1 MSIDFS
7 PRFAAGFA
15 PVQSST
21 KVKTSSEVFDPF
33 AVVRSGAVPES
44 NRFVQALEQ
53 LYGIAAG
60 SLTAAVPA
68 DAGAEPTA
76 IQSAAPALARS
87 GLTIAQAGTV
97 SANSTVLNN
106 TMTQSPENQPAN
118 EPANQPTNLSASP
131 EVSTLSA
138 LLRRAAEQNAAG
150 VTRQSAADAL
160 LAPWAGLTDKP
171 A

>member
-15 PVQSST
+15 PVQST
-21 KVKTSSEVFDPF
+21 VKVKTSSEVFDPF

-87 GLTIAQAGTV
+87 GLTIAQGGTV
-97 SANSTVLNN
+97 PANSTVLNN
-106 TMTQSPENQPAN
+106 TMTQSPENQP
-118 EPANQPTNLSASP
+118 TNLSASP

-138 LLRRAAEQNAAG
+138 LMRRAAEQNAAG

-160 LAPWAGLTDKP
+160 LGPWAGLTDKP

>member
-15 PVQSST
+15 PVQST
-21 KVKTSSEVFDPF
+21 VKVKTSSEVFDPF

-68 DAGAEPTA
+68 EAGAEPTGFQA
-76 IQSAAPALARS
+76 AAPALAHS

-97 SANSTVLNN
+97 SANSAVLNS
-106 TMTQSPENQPAN
+106 TVTQSPENQ
-118 EPANQPTNLSASP
+118 SASA

-138 LLRRAAEQNAAG
+138 LMRRAAEQNAAG

-160 LAPWAGLTDKP
+160 LGPWAGLSDKP

>member
-15 PVQSST
+15 PVQST
-21 KVKTSSEVFDPF
+21 VKVKTSSEVFDPF

-68 DAGAEPTA
+68 EAGAEPTGFQA
-76 IQSAAPALARS
+76 AAPALAHS

-97 SANSTVLNN
+97 SANSAVLNS
-106 TMTQSPENQPAN
+106 TVTQSPENQ
-118 EPANQPTNLSASP
+118 SASA

-138 LLRRAAEQNAAG
+138 LMRRAAEQNAAG